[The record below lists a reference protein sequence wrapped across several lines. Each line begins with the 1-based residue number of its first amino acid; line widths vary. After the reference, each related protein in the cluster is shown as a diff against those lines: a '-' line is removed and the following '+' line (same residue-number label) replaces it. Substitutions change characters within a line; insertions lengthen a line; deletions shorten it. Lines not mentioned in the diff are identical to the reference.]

1 MKKKKKN
8 TLIFSSIFLVLV
20 VIAYLAADRFLIRHV
35 EIADVN
41 EYSTAATLTTSIQT
55 ESAVENPVQ
64 VVSYSETTEET
75 ETTAEETAVESEPEV
90 KSITYD
96 DWNYQSSDIF
106 ISIQK
111 TTSGSGSDTLTWFV
125 ADVIVSDA
133 TLLQNAFADDQFGQN
148 IIKHTSQ
155 IAAENNALF
164 AINGDYYGFREDGII
179 IRNGVI
185 YRDDP
190 TRVGLAFYVDGSMK
204 TYDETTTSAEEL
216 LAEGVWNTWSFGPAL
231 LENGE
236 IVDGITTVE
245 VDHNFGNHSIQGNQ
259 PRSGVGIIDNNHF
272 VFIVVDG
279 RSKGYSRGATLT
291 ELAQMFKDQGCTT
304 AYNNDGGGSATLYFM
319 GRVVNN
325 PLGKNKERGTSD
337 ILFVS
342 KN

>member
-1 MKKKKKN
+1 MKKKKNN
-8 TLIFSSIFLVLV
+8 TLIFSSVFLVLAM
-20 VIAYLAADRFLIRHV
+20 IAYLAADRFLIRHV

-41 EYSTAATLTTSIQT
+41 EYSAAATLTTSVQT

-75 ETTAEETAVESEPEV
+75 EAAAEETVTESEAEV
-90 KSITYD
+90 EAFTYD
-96 DWNYQSSDIF
+96 DWNYQSSDIS

-111 TTSGSGSDTLTWFV
+111 TTSGSGSDTLTWYV

-133 TLLQNAFADDQFGQN
+133 TLLQNAFANDQFGQN
-148 IIKHTSQ
+148 IIKYTSQ
-155 IAAENNALF
+155 IAAENDAIF
-164 AINGDYYGFREDGII
+164 AINGDYYGFRDDGII

-190 TRVGLAFYVDGSMK
+190 ARVGLAFYVDGSMK
-204 TYDETTTSAEEL
+204 TYDETSTSAEKL

-231 LENGE
+231 LVNGE
-236 IVDGITTVE
+236 IVDGITNVE
-245 VDHNFGNHSIQGNQ
+245 VDHNFGNHSIQGYQ

-279 RSKGYSRGATLT
+279 RSKGYSRGATLP
-291 ELAQMFKDQGCTT
+291 EFAQMFKDLGCTT

-342 KN
+342 EN